1 MLRRWG
7 SLLVGFVGTDR
18 FLLPLVVV
26 IIGAVYL
33 YQFDDPTGYDY
44 YPGVIDLPA
53 AALSGTPVECAPK
66 VLAEADEGRL
76 NPWEQLHKEFESL
89 NIDQRLGQPV
99 LAMPFFIA
107 FGSLGFRLSYAFW
120 HVALFL
126 VAFFLVR
133 RLTPGRLAA
142 YAAGLALVFNPF
154 LLTLRSLNPNL
165 ETMVLAGFAVLLL
178 ADAHRSRAAAM
189 AGGALAGMVFGV
201 AHAFLAMLAMPAFVT
216 LVLLAGD
223 GGARARLRRLAPFAA
238 GFLPVVMTWVW
249 LYGSLVESLPF
260 PVTICIGDTPI
271 VDSLHSGFSR
281 KMMHAVTSATPIPES
296 LCGQDF
302 MGWHSHRLGP
312 LSVTIWGMLNWPL
325 YDSVVRSPGVPF
337 PQFLFIPLLW
347 LRSFGLLFASFFV
360 LRFFKAALR
369 PRRDPLSF
377 SLALLLLIWFGFLAI
392 QENLPGGSKLT
403 YCQLTL
409 LPLAVLAGAELG
421 DLLRKARWQS
431 FLATGVVVGLL
442 WAVTAWSGSATFPLD
457 PRWHGRLEW
466 KKIHECM
473 VPQEEHRARVLQ
485 DVLADATLIPAG
497 GFEPVSSAWDIPAKS
512 GAGFWQELD
521 PSKPIPSAMSSL
533 IHSAIRTLP
542 ADTQV
547 VVNPYAAPGLAV
559 LSDEEHCVI
568 RAPILKPQFYVDFG
582 EDDPAATDAPDRYEG
597 PIYYV
602 DIPGIPTGPLLIDYS
617 ESLVLFN
624 GYCTVHLL
632 ETDAEGRRK
641 PATGKEAGP

>member
-1 MLRRWG
+1 MFGRTVRQVVRFIG
-7 SLLVGFVGTDR
+7 ADR

-44 YPGVIDLPA
+44 YPGVIDLPT
-53 AALSGTPVECAPK
+53 AALSGVPVECAPK
-66 VLAEADEGRL
+66 VLAESDEGRL

-89 NIDQRLGQPV
+89 NIDQRLGQPI

-133 RLTPGRLAA
+133 RLTTARLAA
-142 YAAGLALVFNPF
+142 YAAGLALAFNPF
-154 LLTLRSLNPNL
+154 LLTIRSLNPNL
-165 ETMVLAGFAVLLL
+165 ETMVLTGFTLLLL
-178 ADAHRSRAAAM
+178 ADAHKSRVAAVT
-189 AGGALAGMVFGV
+189 GGALAAMVFGV
-201 AHAFLAMLAMPAFVT
+201 AHAFLAMLALPAFAALLLFSGEGGIRPRLKR
-216 LVLLAGD
+216 LV
-223 GGARARLRRLAPFAA
+223 PFVV
-238 GFLPVVMTWVW
+238 GFLPVLLIWIW
-249 LYGSLVESLPF
+249 LYGSLMESLPF
-260 PVTICIGDTPI
+260 PVTVCIGDTPI

-281 KMMHAVTSATPIPES
+281 KMMHAVTGATPIPKT

-337 PQFLFIPLLW
+337 PQFIFIPMLW
-347 LRSFGLLFASFFV
+347 LRSFGLLFGAFFV
-360 LRFFKAALR
+360 LRFFKAAFR

-377 SLALLLLIWFGFLAI
+377 SFALLLFIWFGFLAI

-421 DLLRKARWQS
+421 DLLTKARWQQ
-431 FLATGVVVGLL
+431 FLACGIATGILWGL
-442 WAVTAWSGSATFPLD
+442 VAWSGAANFPLD

-466 KKIHECM
+466 KRIHDCM
-473 VPQEEHRARVLQ
+473 VPQEEHRARVMQEILS
-485 DVLADATLIPAG
+485 DGTLFPAG
-497 GFEPVSSAWDIPAKS
+497 GFEPISTAWDIPSKS
-512 GAGFWQELD
+512 GEGFWQELQ
-521 PSKPIPSAMSSL
+521 SSEPIPSALSSL
-533 IHSAIRTLP
+533 VYSAIKTLP
-542 ADTQV
+542 PDTRV
-547 VVNPYAAPGLAV
+547 VVNPYAAPGLAS

-582 EDDPAATDAPDRYEG
+582 EEDPAAADAPDRYEG

-617 ESLVLFN
+617 ASLELFN
-624 GYCTVHLL
+624 GYCTVHVL
-632 ETDAEGRRK
+632 ETDAMGRDRKGPGEG
-641 PATGKEAGP
+641 AGP